1 MANRFQLCLVM
12 CKRPGLDILTSRNI
26 RTMMSTMRTTLT
38 IDGDIA
44 DYLREQSRLH
54 EKSFKQV
61 VNETLR
67 RGMMPYVNSKA
78 RKPYKVRTFSSPYAP
93 GIDRLRLNQ
102 LNDELEVED
111 FLKERAR

>member
-1 MANRFQLCLVM
+1 
-12 CKRPGLDILTSRNI
+12 
-26 RTMMSTMRTTLT
+26 MRTTLT
-38 IDGDIA
+38 IDNDIA

-67 RGMMPYVNSKA
+67 RGMSPSASEKP
-78 RKPYKVRTFSSPYAP
+78 RKPYKVRTFSSEFAP
-93 GIDRLRLNQ
+93 GVDPLRLNQ

-111 FLKERAR
+111 FLRESARDRT